1 MFQFVINKLVSK
13 ILFINVINQTMNE
26 CIDLCSAIKSEATP
40 PQPIDITQLAPN
52 RLLNWSKIKQLVEP
66 QLKEC
71 PVCNQF
77 NVQLKDE
84 IVYGFE
90 VNIMLSCETCTK
102 TDYQYRH
109 SINNLN
115 RMIKSNITPKKY
127 RRVLQRNMYHLKS
140 KI

>member
-1 MFQFVINKLVSK
+1 
-13 ILFINVINQTMNE
+13 MNE
-26 CIDLCSAIKSEATP
+26 CIDLCSAIESEATP
-40 PQPIDITQLAPN
+40 PRPIDIILSAPN
-52 RLLNWSKIKQLVEP
+52 KLLNWSKIKQLVEP

-102 TDYQYRH
+102 TDDQYRH
-109 SINNLN
+109 STNNLN
-115 RMIKSNITPKKY
+115 RTIKSNTTTKKY
-127 RRVLQRNMYHLKS
+127 RRLLQRTFKALHTTN
-140 KI
+140 